1 MNYKDLKELLDKIEK
16 DSMCRDEIFYDRG
29 EGMRKRRRLFFK
41 YLKELKV
48 YFDWYL
54 ESEDDIMKIEN
65 QNEDTM
71 WEIMKTQNSY
81 SRQEEVK

>member
-54 ESEDDIMKIEN
+54 ESEDDIMNGNFSFNPI
-65 QNEDTM
+65 Q
-71 WEIMKTQNSY
+71 
-81 SRQEEVK
+81 

>member
-1 MNYKDLKELLDKIEK
+1 MNYKDLKELLDKIEI

-29 EGMRKRRRLFFK
+29 EGLEERRRLFFQ
-41 YLKELKV
+41 YIRELQR

-54 ESEDDIMKIEN
+54 ESEKQIMNSPNKDD
-65 QNEDTM
+65 DPM

-81 SRQEEVK
+81 SRQRNG